1 VDAMPSTRLTR
12 LELQLMDLFW
22 TRGESSVREILDGL
36 PKKKRA
42 AYTTIQ
48 TTVYRLEAKG
58 ALRIVKRI
66 SNANIFAAAISR
78 DEAQGKV
85 VDELLALLD
94 GQIQSVMAHLVK
106 TGRLTLADIQEAE
119 RVLREHQKDQKER
132 RQS

>member
-1 VDAMPSTRLTR
+1 MASTRLTK
-12 LELQLMDLFW
+12 LELQLMELFW
-22 TRGESSVREILDGL
+22 TRGACSVREIQEAF
-36 PKKKRA
+36 PKRKRP

-48 TTVYRLEAKG
+48 TTVYRLETKG

-66 SNANIFAAAISR
+66 SNANIFEAAISR
-78 DEAQGKV
+78 DEGQGRV

-119 RVLREHQKDQKER
+119 RVLREHQKER
-132 RQS
+132 RRS